1 MKKTTLYFLGMGLTL
16 ALTAMACNLTALG
29 GPSSTQP
36 AAGTKPFEPQNLPS
50 PTKNSLYL
58 PQIRSGSAVTASPG
72 QPGSTTLEGEP
83 RVELSA
89 STDTL
94 RVGESVTLVATPIGI
109 GLPYYS
115 LNARDEGVQNADPM
129 VQVTYDNQMT
139 PGKGSSQVLEIVSAT
154 GGMGKAEFEL
164 RAKAPG
170 LTTLTVTATGEVQ
183 LKQEGTP
190 SGWNWSGAGSGSV
203 VITVKP

>member
-1 MKKTTLYFLGMGLTL
+1 MKKPTLFILCMSL
-16 ALTAMACNLTALG
+16 ALALAAVACNMTLPG
-29 GPSSTQP
+29 VPSSTQQP
-36 AAGTKPFEPQNLPS
+36 AGTQSFQPQDLAS
-50 PTKNSLYL
+50 PTKNTLFL
-58 PQIRSGSAVTASPG
+58 PQIRSGSSVTKTPG
-72 QPGSTTLEGEP
+72 EAGPTTAAGEP
-83 RVELSA
+83 RVDLSA

-94 RVGESVTLVATPIGI
+94 RVGETVTLVARPIGI
-109 GLPYYS
+109 GLPNYY

-139 PGKGSSQVLEIVSAT
+139 PGKGTSQVLEIVSAV
-154 GGMGKAEFEL
+154 GEMGKAEFVL

-190 SGWNWSGAGSGSV
+190 SVLSGAGSGTV
-203 VITVKP
+203 VVTVKP